1 MLKNILQSER
11 LALFR
16 TARFKLGLAFA
27 LAMLGTIAV
36 QFSLTYTQ
44 MTSFEFRRSG
54 QVLNGEMKLLL
65 AMTPEHLEYVI
76 RERATDD
83 LRLVV
88 NEAGIFTASHQ
99 PVAGELRVWPDG
111 LVADGKL
118 HNIVMEPEEGSPY
131 ALRFLAA
138 RAPGGHI
145 VVLGRSLHVLDEQK
159 LMLRHASL
167 VTLVPIVF
175 FALLAGTWLSHR
187 ALTRVE
193 EMHEAVDLIMQGDI
207 HERLPAGAEQDELQ
221 RLAGS
226 VNRMLDRLE
235 QLMRDMKSVGDDIAH
250 DLRTP
255 LARVRVGLERALSG
269 SQASSAEALRSVIE
283 RAIDNLD
290 QCFAII
296 TALLRLTEIDNSK
309 GRAAF
314 ARIDLAE
321 LVRDIVD
328 LYEPIAESEN
338 IDFSF
343 HCSPKEI
350 SVYGDRDL
358 LIEMLGNLVDNA
370 IKFTPEGG
378 RVQISVSMS
387 GHHPF
392 IAVEDTGIGIQ
403 PDEKHAVLSRFYR
416 SDKSRHIP
424 GSGLGLSLVAS
435 ILRLHNAELKIL
447 DTHPGVPEKGVC
459 FLVLFPTS
467 DLMQYDE

>member
-1 MLKNILQSER
+1 
-11 LALFR
+11 
-16 TARFKLGLAFA
+16 
-27 LAMLGTIAV
+27 MLGTIVV

-44 MTSFEFRRSG
+44 MTSVEFRRSG

-65 AMTPEHLEYVI
+65 AMTTEHLEYVI

-99 PVAGELRVWPDG
+99 PVVGELRTWPDG

-118 HNIVMEPEEGSPY
+118 HNVVMEPEEGSPY
-131 ALRFLAA
+131 TLRFLAA
-138 RAPGGHI
+138 SMPDGHI
-145 VVLGRSLHVLDEQK
+145 LVLGRSLHVLEEQK
-159 LMLRHASL
+159 IMLRHASL

-187 ALTRVE
+187 ALTRVK

-207 HERLPAGAEQDELQ
+207 HERLPAGAQQDELQ

-235 QLMRDMKSVGDDIAH
+235 QLMHDMRSVGDDIAH

-269 SQASSAEALRSVIE
+269 PQALSADALRAVIE
-283 RAIDNLD
+283 RAIGNLD
-290 QCFAII
+290 QCFSII

-314 ARIDLAE
+314 TRIDLAT
-321 LVRDIVD
+321 LVYDIVD
-328 LYEPIAESEN
+328 LYEPIAESEG
-338 IDFSF
+338 IEFLAAF
-343 HCSPKEI
+343 PEKRI
-350 SVYGDRDL
+350 SVNGDRDL

-370 IKFTPEGG
+370 IKFTPSGG
-378 RVQISVSMS
+378 TVRISVSMT

-403 PDEKHAVLSRFYR
+403 PDERQAVLSRFYR

-424 GSGLGLSLVAS
+424 GSGLGLTLVAS

-447 DTHPGVPEKGVC
+447 DTQAGLPEKGVC
-459 FLVLFPTS
+459 FLIVFPAS
-467 DLMQYDE
+467 EAV

>member
-1 MLKNILQSER
+1 MLKNLLQSDR

-27 LAMLGTIAV
+27 LAMLGTIVV

-44 MTSFEFRRSG
+44 MTSVEFRRSG

-65 AMTPEHLEYVI
+65 AMTTEHLEYVI

-99 PVAGELRVWPDG
+99 PVVGELRTWPDG

-118 HNIVMEPEEGSPY
+118 HNVVMEPEEGSPY
-131 ALRFLAA
+131 TLRFLAA
-138 RAPGGHI
+138 SMPDGHI
-145 VVLGRSLHVLDEQK
+145 LVLGRSLHVLEEQK
-159 LMLRHASL
+159 IMLRHASL

-187 ALTRVE
+187 ALTRVK

-207 HERLPAGAEQDELQ
+207 HERLPAGAQQDELQ

-235 QLMRDMKSVGDDIAH
+235 QLMHDMRSVGDDIAH

-269 SQASSAEALRSVIE
+269 PQALSADALRAVIE
-283 RAIDNLD
+283 RAIGNLD
-290 QCFAII
+290 QCFSII

-314 ARIDLAE
+314 TRIDLAT
-321 LVRDIVD
+321 LVYDIVD
-328 LYEPIAESEN
+328 LYEPIAESEG
-338 IDFSF
+338 IEFLAAF
-343 HCSPKEI
+343 PEKRI
-350 SVYGDRDL
+350 SVNGDRDL

-370 IKFTPEGG
+370 IKFTPSGG
-378 RVQISVSMS
+378 TVRISVSMT

-403 PDEKHAVLSRFYR
+403 PDERQAVLSRFYR

-424 GSGLGLSLVAS
+424 GSGLGLTLVAS

-447 DTHPGVPEKGVC
+447 DTQAGLPEKGVC
-459 FLVLFPTS
+459 FLIVFPAS
-467 DLMQYDE
+467 EAV

>member
-1 MLKNILQSER
+1 
-11 LALFR
+11 
-16 TARFKLGLAFA
+16 
-27 LAMLGTIAV
+27 MLGTIAV

-467 DLMQYDE
+467 DLIQYDE

>member
-1 MLKNILQSER
+1 M
-11 LALFR
+11 
-16 TARFKLGLAFA
+16 GLAFA
-27 LAMLGTIAV
+27 LAMLGTIVV

-54 QVLNGEMKLLL
+54 QVLKGEMKLLL
-65 AMTPEHLEYVI
+65 AMPPEHLEYVI

-99 PVAGELRVWPDG
+99 PVAGELRSWPEG

-131 ALRFLAA
+131 TLRFLAA
-138 RAPGGHI
+138 ATPDGHI

-187 ALTRVE
+187 ALTRVK

-207 HERLPAGAEQDELQ
+207 HERLPAGTQQDELQ

-235 QLMRDMKSVGDDIAH
+235 QLMRDMRSVGDDIAH

-269 SQASSAEALRSVIE
+269 PQALSAETLRGVIE
-283 RAIDNLD
+283 RAIGNLD
-290 QCFAII
+290 QCFSII

-314 ARIDLAE
+314 ARIDLTA
-321 LVRDIVD
+321 LVYDIVD
-328 LYEPIAESEN
+328 LYEPIAESEG
-338 IDFSF
+338 IEFQTLCPES
-343 HCSPKEI
+343 KI
-350 SVYGDRDL
+350 SVSGDRDL

-370 IKFTPEGG
+370 VKFTPSGG
-378 RVQISVSMS
+378 RVRISVSMT

-403 PDEKHAVLSRFYR
+403 PDERQAVLSRFYR

-447 DTHPGVPEKGVC
+447 DAQPGLPEKGVC
-459 FLVLFPTS
+459 FLVVFPAS
-467 DLMQYDE
+467 DYV

>member
-1 MLKNILQSER
+1 MLKKLLQSDR

-27 LAMLGTIAV
+27 LAMLGTIVV

-99 PVAGELRVWPDG
+99 PIAGELRTWPDG

-131 ALRFLAA
+131 TLRFLAA
-138 RAPGGHI
+138 RTPDGHI
-145 VVLGRSLHVLDEQK
+145 LVLGRSLHVLDEQK

-187 ALTRVE
+187 ALTRVK

-207 HERLPAGAEQDELQ
+207 HERLPAGTQQDELQ

-235 QLMRDMKSVGDDIAH
+235 QLMRDMRSVGDDIAH

-269 SQASSAEALRSVIE
+269 PQALSAEDLRAVIE
-283 RAIDNLD
+283 RAIGNLD
-290 QCFAII
+290 QCFSII

-314 ARIDLAE
+314 AKIDLAA
-321 LVRDIVD
+321 LVYDIVD
-328 LYEPIAESEN
+328 LYEPIAESEG
-338 IDFSF
+338 IEFLGL
-343 HCSPKEI
+343 CPEKKI
-350 SVYGDRDL
+350 SVNGDRDL

-370 IKFTPEGG
+370 IKFTPAGG
-378 RVQISVSMS
+378 RVRISVSMT

-403 PDEKHAVLSRFYR
+403 PDERQAVLSRFYR

-447 DTHPGVPEKGVC
+447 DAQPGRPEKGVC
-459 FLVLFPTS
+459 FLVIFPVS
-467 DLMQYDE
+467 DSV

>member
-1 MLKNILQSER
+1 
-11 LALFR
+11 
-16 TARFKLGLAFA
+16 
-27 LAMLGTIAV
+27 MLGTIVV

-54 QVLNGEMKLLL
+54 QVLKGEMKLLL
-65 AMTPEHLEYVI
+65 AMPPEHLEYVI

-99 PVAGELRVWPDG
+99 PVAGELRSWPEG

-131 ALRFLAA
+131 TLRFLAA
-138 RAPGGHI
+138 ATPDGHI

-187 ALTRVE
+187 ALTRVK

-207 HERLPAGAEQDELQ
+207 HERLPAGTQQDELQ

-235 QLMRDMKSVGDDIAH
+235 QLMRDMRSVGDDIAH

-269 SQASSAEALRSVIE
+269 PQALSAETLRGVIE
-283 RAIDNLD
+283 RAIGNLD
-290 QCFAII
+290 QCFSII

-314 ARIDLAE
+314 ARIDLTA
-321 LVRDIVD
+321 LVYDIVD
-328 LYEPIAESEN
+328 LYEPIAESEG
-338 IDFSF
+338 IEFQTLCPES
-343 HCSPKEI
+343 KI
-350 SVYGDRDL
+350 SVSGDRDL

-370 IKFTPEGG
+370 VKFTPSGG
-378 RVQISVSMS
+378 RVRISVSMT

-403 PDEKHAVLSRFYR
+403 PDERQAVLSRFYR

-447 DTHPGVPEKGVC
+447 DAQPGLPEKGVC
-459 FLVLFPTS
+459 FLVVFPAS
-467 DLMQYDE
+467 DYV

>member
-1 MLKNILQSER
+1 M
-11 LALFR
+11 
-16 TARFKLGLAFA
+16 GLAFA

-467 DLMQYDE
+467 DLIQYDE